1 MIVLCG
7 FAASSYYNKVKLA
20 LLEKAIPFEEK
31 LQWVDQSP
39 ELLSKSPLGKVPYFE
54 IDGQTLCES
63 QVMVDYLES
72 AYPQVPLLPKDP
84 LAAAKIREL
93 IQFIELHL
101 ELVARD
107 LYGEAFFG
115 GKASDERKERAY
127 QQLKRSAKALAQL
140 VSFDPYIAGH
150 DFGLA
155 DCAAFVHLPVVSM
168 TTKAIYGEDLL
179 ANYPLKEYV
188 KRLSERPTVQKVNA
202 DRKENTELMR
212 EWRASLEKNGSN

>member
-7 FAASSYYNKVKLA
+7 FAASNYYNKVKLA
-20 LLEKAIPFEEK
+20 LLEKAVPFEEK
-31 LQWVDQSP
+31 LQWPDRST
-39 ELLSKSPLGKVPYFE
+39 ELLAKSPLGKVPYFE

-72 AYPQVPLLPKDP
+72 AYPQTPLLPKDP
-84 LAAAKIREL
+84 LAAAKVREL

-115 GKASDERKERAY
+115 GKASDERKALAHK
-127 QQLKRSAKALAQL
+127 QLKRSAKALAQL
-140 VSFDPYIAGH
+140 VSFDPYIAGSE
-150 DFGLA
+150 FGLA
-155 DCAAFVHLPVVSM
+155 DCAAAVHLPIISM
-168 TTKAIYGEDLL
+168 TTKAIYGEDVL
-179 ANYPLKEYV
+179 ADYPLKEYLQ
-188 KRLSERPTVQKVNA
+188 RLAERPSVQQVSA

-212 EWRASLEKNGSN
+212 EWRASLKG

>member
-7 FAASSYYNKVKLA
+7 FAASNYYNKVKLA
-20 LLEKAIPFEEK
+20 LLEKAVPFEEK
-31 LQWVDQSP
+31 LQWPDRST
-39 ELLSKSPLGKVPYFE
+39 ELLAKSPLGKVPYFE

-72 AYPQVPLLPKDP
+72 AYPQTPLLPKDP
-84 LAAAKIREL
+84 LAAAKVREL

-115 GKASDERKERAY
+115 GKASDERKALAHK
-127 QQLKRSAKALAQL
+127 QLKRSAKALAQL
-140 VSFDPYIAGH
+140 VSFDPYIAGSE
-150 DFGLA
+150 FGLA
-155 DCAAFVHLPVVSM
+155 DCAAAVHLPIISM
-168 TTKAIYGEDLL
+168 TTKAIYGEDVL
-179 ANYPLKEYV
+179 ADYPLKEYL
-188 KRLSERPTVQKVNA
+188 KRLAERPSVQQMSA

-212 EWRASLEKNGSN
+212 EWRASLKG

>member
-7 FAASSYYNKVKLA
+7 FAASNYYNKVKLA
-20 LLEKAIPFEEK
+20 LLEKAVPFEEK
-31 LQWVDQSP
+31 LQWPDRST
-39 ELLSKSPLGKVPYFE
+39 ELLAKSPLGKVPYFE

-72 AYPQVPLLPKDP
+72 AYPQTPLLPKDP
-84 LAAAKIREL
+84 LAAAKVREL

-115 GKASDERKERAY
+115 GKASDERKALAHK
-127 QQLKRSAKALAQL
+127 QLKRSAKALAQL
-140 VSFDPYIAGH
+140 VSFGPYIAGSE
-150 DFGLA
+150 FGLA
-155 DCAAFVHLPVVSM
+155 DCAAAVHLPIISM
-168 TTKAIYGEDLL
+168 TTKAIYGEDVL
-179 ANYPLKEYV
+179 ADYPLKEYL
-188 KRLSERPTVQKVNA
+188 KRLAERPSVQQVSA

-212 EWRASLEKNGSN
+212 EWRASLKG

>member
-7 FAASSYYNKVKLA
+7 FAASNYYNKVKLV

-31 LQWVDQSP
+31 LQWPDRSA
-39 ELLSKSPLGKVPYFE
+39 ELLAQSPLGKLTYFD
-54 IDGQTLCES
+54 IDGQALCES

-72 AYPQVPLLPKDP
+72 AYPQTPLLPKDP
-84 LAAAKIREL
+84 LAAAKVREL

-115 GKASDERKERAY
+115 GKASDERKALAHK
-127 QQLKRSAKALAQL
+127 QLKRSVKALSQL
-140 VSFDPYIAGH
+140 VSFDPDIAGSE
-150 DFGLA
+150 FGLA
-155 DCAAFVHLPVVSM
+155 DCAAAVHLPIISM
-168 TTKAIYGEDLL
+168 TTKAIYSEDLL
-179 ANYPLKEYV
+179 ADYPLKEYL
-188 KRLSERPTVQKVNA
+188 KRLAERPSVQQVSA

-212 EWRASLEKNGSN
+212 EWRASLKG

>member
-7 FAASSYYNKVKLA
+7 FAASNYYNKVKLV

-31 LQWVDQSP
+31 LQWPDRSA
-39 ELLSKSPLGKVPYFE
+39 ELLAQSPLGKLPYFD
-54 IDGQTLCES
+54 IDGQALCES

-72 AYPQVPLLPKDP
+72 AYPQTPLLPKDP
-84 LAAAKIREL
+84 LAAAKVREL

-115 GKASDERKERAY
+115 GKASDERKALAHK
-127 QQLKRSAKALAQL
+127 QLKRSAKALAQL
-140 VSFDPYIAGH
+140 VSFDPYIAGSE
-150 DFGLA
+150 FGLA
-155 DCAAFVHLPVVSM
+155 DCAAAVHLPIISM
-168 TTKAIYGEDLL
+168 TTKAIYGEDVL
-179 ANYPLKEYV
+179 AEYPLKEYL
-188 KRLSERPTVQKVNA
+188 KRLAERPSVQQVSA

-212 EWRASLEKNGSN
+212 EWRASLKG

>member
-7 FAASSYYNKVKLA
+7 FAASNYYNKVKLA
-20 LLEKAIPFEEK
+20 LLEKAVPFEEK
-31 LQWVDQSP
+31 LQWPDRST
-39 ELLSKSPLGKVPYFE
+39 ELLAKSPLGKVPYFE

-72 AYPQVPLLPKDP
+72 AYPQTPLLPKDP
-84 LAAAKIREL
+84 LSAAKVREL

-115 GKASDERKERAY
+115 GKASDERKALAHK
-127 QQLKRSAKALAQL
+127 QLKRSAKALAQL
-140 VSFDPYIAGH
+140 VSFDPYIAGSE
-150 DFGLA
+150 FGLA
-155 DCAAFVHLPVVSM
+155 DCAAAVHLPIISM
-168 TTKAIYGEDLL
+168 TTKAIYGEDVL
-179 ANYPLKEYV
+179 ADYPLKEYLQ
-188 KRLSERPTVQKVNA
+188 RLAERPSVQQVSA

-212 EWRASLEKNGSN
+212 EWRASLKG

>member
-7 FAASSYYNKVKLA
+7 FAASNYYNKVKLV

-31 LQWVDQSP
+31 LQWPDRSA
-39 ELLSKSPLGKVPYFE
+39 ELLAQSPLGKLPYVD
-54 IDGQTLCES
+54 IDGQALCDS

-72 AYPQVPLLPKDP
+72 AYPQTPLLPKDP
-84 LAAAKIREL
+84 LAAAKVREL

-115 GKASDERKERAY
+115 GKASDERKALAHK
-127 QQLKRSAKALAQL
+127 QLKRSAKALAQL
-140 VSFDPYIAGH
+140 VSFDPYIAGSE
-150 DFGLA
+150 FGLA
-155 DCAAFVHLPVVSM
+155 DCAAAVHLPIISM

-179 ANYPLKEYV
+179 ADYPLKEYL
-188 KRLSERPTVQKVNA
+188 KRLAERPSVQQVSA

-212 EWRASLEKNGSN
+212 EWRASLKG

>member
-7 FAASSYYNKVKLA
+7 FAASNYYNKVKLV

-31 LQWVDQSP
+31 LQWPDRSA
-39 ELLSKSPLGKVPYFE
+39 ELLAQSPLGKLPYFD
-54 IDGQTLCES
+54 IDGQALCES

-72 AYPQVPLLPKDP
+72 AYPQTPLLPKDL
-84 LAAAKIREL
+84 LAAAKVREL

-115 GKASDERKERAY
+115 GKASDERKALAHK
-127 QQLKRSAKALAQL
+127 QLKRSAKALAQL
-140 VSFDPYIAGH
+140 VSFDPYIAGSE
-150 DFGLA
+150 FGLA
-155 DCAAFVHLPVVSM
+155 DCAAAVHLPIISM
-168 TTKAIYGEDLL
+168 TTKAIYGEDVL
-179 ANYPLKEYV
+179 ADHPLKEYL
-188 KRLSERPTVQKVNA
+188 KRLAERPSVQQVSA

-212 EWRASLEKNGSN
+212 EWRASLKG

>member
-7 FAASSYYNKVKLA
+7 FAASNYYNKVKLA
-20 LLEKAIPFEEK
+20 LLEKAVPFEEK
-31 LQWVDQSP
+31 LQWPDRSI
-39 ELLSKSPLGKVPYFE
+39 ELLAKSPLGKVPYFE

-72 AYPQVPLLPKDP
+72 AYPQTPLLPKDP
-84 LAAAKIREL
+84 LAAAKVREL

-115 GKASDERKERAY
+115 GKASDERKALAHK
-127 QQLKRSAKALAQL
+127 QLKRSAKALAQL
-140 VSFDPYIAGH
+140 VSFDPYIAGSE
-150 DFGLA
+150 FGLA
-155 DCAAFVHLPVVSM
+155 DCAAAVHLPIISM
-168 TTKAIYGEDLL
+168 TTKAIYGEDVL
-179 ANYPLKEYV
+179 ADYPLKEYL
-188 KRLSERPTVQKVNA
+188 KRLAERPSVQQMSA

-212 EWRASLEKNGSN
+212 EWRASLKG

>member
-7 FAASSYYNKVKLA
+7 FAASNYYNKVKLA
-20 LLEKAIPFEEK
+20 LLEKAVPFEEK
-31 LQWVDQSP
+31 LQWPDRST
-39 ELLSKSPLGKVPYFE
+39 ELLAKSPLGKVPYFE

-72 AYPQVPLLPKDP
+72 AYPQTPLLPKDP
-84 LAAAKIREL
+84 LAAAKVREL

-115 GKASDERKERAY
+115 GKASDERKALAHK
-127 QQLKRSAKALAQL
+127 QLKRSAKALAQL
-140 VSFDPYIAGH
+140 VSFDPYIAGSE
-150 DFGLA
+150 FGLA
-155 DCAAFVHLPVVSM
+155 DCAAAVHLPIISM
-168 TTKAIYGEDLL
+168 TTKAIYGEDVL
-179 ANYPLKEYV
+179 ADYPLKEYL
-188 KRLSERPTVQKVNA
+188 KRLAERPSVQQVSA

-212 EWRASLEKNGSN
+212 EWRASLKS

>member
-7 FAASSYYNKVKLA
+7 FAASNYYNKVKLA
-20 LLEKAIPFEEK
+20 LLEKAVPFEEK
-31 LQWVDQSP
+31 LQWPDRST

-72 AYPQVPLLPKDP
+72 AYPQTPLLPKDP
-84 LAAAKIREL
+84 LAAAKVREL

-115 GKASDERKERAY
+115 GKASDERKALAHK
-127 QQLKRSAKALAQL
+127 QLKRSAKALAQL
-140 VSFDPYIAGH
+140 VSFDPYIAGSE
-150 DFGLA
+150 FGLA
-155 DCAAFVHLPVVSM
+155 DCAAAVHLPIISM
-168 TTKAIYGEDLL
+168 TTKAIYGEDVL
-179 ANYPLKEYV
+179 ADYPLKEYL
-188 KRLSERPTVQKVNA
+188 KRLAERPSVQQVSA

-212 EWRASLEKNGSN
+212 EWRASLKG

>member
-7 FAASSYYNKVKLA
+7 FAASNYYNKVKLV

-31 LQWVDQSP
+31 LQWPDRSA
-39 ELLSKSPLGKVPYFE
+39 ELLAQSPLGKLPYFE
-54 IDGQTLCES
+54 INGRALSES

-72 AYPQVPLLPKDP
+72 AYPQTPLLPKEP
-84 LAAAKIREL
+84 LAAAKVREL

-115 GKASDERKERAY
+115 GKASDERKALAHK
-127 QQLKRSAKALAQL
+127 QLKRSAKALAQL
-140 VSFDPYIAGH
+140 VSFDPYIAGSE
-150 DFGLA
+150 FGLA
-155 DCAAFVHLPVVSM
+155 DCAAAVHLPIISM
-168 TTKAIYGEDLL
+168 TTKAIYGEDVL
-179 ANYPLKEYV
+179 ADYPLKEYL
-188 KRLSERPTVQKVNA
+188 KRLAERPSVQQVSA

-212 EWRASLEKNGSN
+212 EWRASLKG

>member
-7 FAASSYYNKVKLA
+7 FAASNYYNKVKLV

-31 LQWVDQSP
+31 LQWPDRSA
-39 ELLSKSPLGKVPYFE
+39 ELLAQSPLGKLPYFD
-54 IDGQTLCES
+54 IDGQALCES

-72 AYPQVPLLPKDP
+72 AYPQTPLLPKDQ
-84 LAAAKIREL
+84 LAAAKVREL

-115 GKASDERKERAY
+115 GKASDERKALAHK
-127 QQLKRSAKALAQL
+127 QLKRSAKALAQL
-140 VSFDPYIAGH
+140 VSFDPYIAGSE
-150 DFGLA
+150 FGLA
-155 DCAAFVHLPVVSM
+155 DCAAAVHLPIISM
-168 TTKAIYGEDLL
+168 TTKAIYGEDVL
-179 ANYPLKEYV
+179 ADYPLKEYL
-188 KRLSERPTVQKVNA
+188 KRLAERPSVQQVSA

-212 EWRASLEKNGSN
+212 EWRASLKG

>member
-7 FAASSYYNKVKLA
+7 FAASNYYNKVKLA

-39 ELLSKSPLGKVPYFE
+39 GLLSKSPLGKVPYFE
-54 IDGQTLCES
+54 IDRQTLCES

-179 ANYPLKEYV
+179 SDYPLKDYV
-188 KRLSERPTVQKVNA
+188 KRLGERPTVQKVNA

-212 EWRASLEKNGSN
+212 EWRASLKKNGSS